1 MPTWSKEDRISYD
14 KSEVFQELEKL
25 TIANIHRLD
34 LLAKKA
40 QANIGQANVGLKA
53 TTQAAREATK
63 ALQDLGK
70 ARKEVFQS
78 GMAEDQ
84 LSESDIDDPS
94 MLSGTSKELAESMR
108 NEAMDASMSDA
119 IVNELIEMKEAAIK
133 EGNTKLAYKIERTLD
148 EILSV
153 ETI

>member
-34 LLAKKA
+34 ILRKKA
-40 QANIGQANVGLKA
+40 DAAKGFKDTA
-53 TTQAAREATK
+53 QAAREATMAVKELNK
-63 ALQDLGK
+63 ATSELG
-70 ARKEVFQS
+70 S
-78 GMAEDQ
+78 SMAEDQ
-84 LSESDIDDPS
+84 LSEMNTEDVS
-94 MLSGTSKELAESMR
+94 MLSGVSKEMAERMM
-108 NEAMDASMSDA
+108 NEAMDAKVSDA
-119 IVNELIEMKEAAIK
+119 IVGELMEMKEAAIK

>member
-1 MPTWSKEDRISYD
+1 MPTWSKEDRISYN

-40 QANIGQANVGLKA
+40 QANVGLKA
-53 TTQAAREATK
+53 TTEAAKEATK

-84 LSESDIDDPS
+84 LSEMEEKDPS
-94 MLSGTSKELAESMR
+94 MFSGTSKELAESMM
-108 NEAMDASMSDA
+108 NEAMDVKVSDA
-119 IVNELIEMKEAAIK
+119 IVNELIEMKEAAIR
-133 EGNTKLAYKIERTLD
+133 EGNIKLAYKIERTLD

>member
-1 MPTWSKEDRISYD
+1 MPTWSKEDKISYD

-40 QANIGQANVGLKA
+40 QTTNTLKS
-53 TTQAAREATK
+53 TTQAAKEATK

-70 ARKEVFQS
+70 ASKEVLGV

-84 LSESDIDDPS
+84 LSEQKDEDPL
-94 MLSGTSKELAESMR
+94 MLSGTSKALAESIM
-108 NEAMDASMSDA
+108 NETIDSEVSDT
-119 IVNELIEMKEAAIK
+119 IINELMEMKEAAIK

-153 ETI
+153 ETV